1 MENYQYFT
9 CQFDAEQLFLGGHCC
24 LRGKEVLERL
34 FNEDFRKP
42 KTLLLVHPKKHF
54 AYYHEYVK
62 SPQRNTYIIRVYNQ
76 RILVKAVEHFHTK
89 LELDHPYL
97 IVLVDLNDEQPKFL
111 IEKCHDVA
119 TSTEEVA
126 QVLTHSLNIAL
137 KGFGWKMR
145 LKPCKE
151 KNNNLSLLLRTT
163 VENYM
168 NMPRTLEELYGELA
182 TDKIMPSRRKEK
194 KNTSDF
200 RSAIILD
207 EYADKILDL
216 LHKLIEGKK
225 SPKDVMRPFRA
236 AIEAGMLGKISKTAF
251 QKEFGNIL
259 GNSISAVTKYT
270 SMEYHSYDND
280 PLFLKMKGIFLMV
293 DEK

>member
-111 IEKCHDVA
+111 IEKCYDVA

-145 LKPCKE
+145 LGTLRDRH
-151 KNNNLSLLLRTT
+151 LSHIIHPNCSNCGWDFVLPN
-163 VENYM
+163 VS
-168 NMPRTLEELYGELA
+168 
-182 TDKIMPSRRKEK
+182 PSVQDVRSK
-194 KNTSDF
+194 K
-200 RSAIILD
+200 
-207 EYADKILDL
+207 K
-216 LHKLIEGKK
+216 
-225 SPKDVMRPFRA
+225 
-236 AIEAGMLGKISKTAF
+236 
-251 QKEFGNIL
+251 
-259 GNSISAVTKYT
+259 
-270 SMEYHSYDND
+270 
-280 PLFLKMKGIFLMV
+280 
-293 DEK
+293 